1 LLQLWGYDVRIATN
15 GADALSAASDYRPTV
30 VFLDLGIPGLNGY
43 DVARTLNGSPHRP
56 FIAVITG
63 FGTEED
69 RRKSAD
75 AGADVHLL
83 KPADLEE
90 IKRLLETVSAA
101 PPPGTRPG
109 DGQARA
115 TPLA

>member
-1 LLQLWGYDVRIATN
+1 MTSPVTSTSVATN

-43 DVARTLNGSPHRP
+43 EVARRLNGSPHRP

-63 FGTEED
+63 FGTEEG

-83 KPADLEE
+83 KPADLLE
-90 IKRLLETVSAA
+90 IKRLLETVSGRSPALHS
-101 PPPGTRPG
+101 PR
-109 DGQARA
+109 
-115 TPLA
+115 